1 MSEETDKEEIA
12 HLRQVIAAYLESYD
26 IDETKAYM
34 IANHV
39 LKLCAAAG
47 LRKFAPAEE
56 GGSDETLLGVRI

>member
-47 LRKFAPAEE
+47 LRKFAPAEK
-56 GGSDETLLGVRI
+56 